1 MRPEELRNFE
11 LTESQKMVRATARD
25 FARKEIIPY
34 VQQWEK
40 EGRYS
45 KDIVR
50 KMGELGFLG
59 VFIPEEYG
67 GAGLDYLSYGIICEE
82 IAYADWVCASI
93 ISVQNSLVE
102 NGILHFGTEEQKQ
115 RYLVPLAK
123 GEMQASSALTE
134 PSGGTDLAGL
144 ETTARRDGNYYILN
158 GQKTFCSHASHTNVY
173 FTLATVDKSLGR
185 KGICAFLVENP
196 SPGMEVTPLNM
207 STMKRGNIAQI
218 FFDDVKVP
226 KDDLLGELN
235 RGFYHAMVT
244 FEFERS
250 TTGAGAGARRGLEE
264 LVNFCKKEKP
274 NGKPLIENPK
284 VRELLGDRAI
294 EMELTWLAGWSAAW
308 YFSQRDKVGS
318 PPPEVMGL
326 HGKSVSADRSKQLMD
341 SLGLY
346 GQLRPDS
353 KWAKFDGRAET
364 SWEVTRST
372 HPAGTIEAN
381 KIVLGGRGLG
391 LPRVPAKFNKEIA
404 EALADR

>member
-11 LTESQKMVRATARD
+11 LTESQKMVRAMARD
-25 FARKEIIPY
+25 FAQKEIIPN

-40 EGRYS
+40 EGCYP

-144 ETTARRDGNYYILN
+144 ETTARRDGDYYILN
-158 GQKTFCSHASHTNVY
+158 GQKTFCSHANHTNVY

-185 KGICAFLVENP
+185 RGICAFLVENP

-218 FFDDVKVP
+218 FFDDVRVP
-226 KDDLLGELN
+226 KENLLGEEGRGMTIVGADLAMGRFSVAARCVGQAQACLDAALN
-235 RGFYHAMVT
+235 YASQRTIFG
-244 FEFERS
+244 
-250 TTGAGAGARRGLEE
+250 
-264 LVNFCKKEKP
+264 KKESEFQMVKQIVADM
-274 NGKPLIENPK
+274 LVSVETA
-284 VRELLGDRAI
+284 RLLVYRLGRLMDANVGRVTSIASMTKLYAS
-294 EMELTWLAGWSAAW
+294 EVATKAALD
-308 YFSQRDKVGS
+308 SIQ
-318 PPPEVMGL
+318 L
-326 HGKSVSADRSKQLMD
+326 HGGYGFTEEFPVGRYLLEAKVLEVGEGNSQLHRDIIAD
-341 SLGLY
+341 
-346 GQLRPDS
+346 
-353 KWAKFDGRAET
+353 WAFGVRDY
-364 SWEVTRST
+364 
-372 HPAGTIEAN
+372 
-381 KIVLGGRGLG
+381 
-391 LPRVPAKFNKEIA
+391 
-404 EALADR
+404 